1 MKTLV
6 RFFLPLTVL
15 SFILPFSF
23 GQEKSDYATLKRF
36 EERSKNISQLTNQ
49 AQTVQECAE
58 VSASINE
65 LEKEFLADREFLDKA
80 LYPDKFDERI
90 LKARVQLRIIQDKIG
105 VIESQVARITQLE
118 TQVRELST
126 QVDKLTGENQQLLGD
141 LKTVRSGVMSG
152 SAMVDSLQKVI
163 GKLQEN
169 IRQRDQMIF
178 ALVDSMFLQYDKDVS
193 ALKETEKTHL
203 TGKVERSNVLTNVKR
218 AIQDN
223 LTFLESTQLTGSD
236 LSKMVQ
242 EQQKFSNQWKGIG
255 PKLAAIYLSAKNR
268 KKDLEQIDMMLQSWS
283 AKVDTAFWR
292 AANALF
298 TDNKVPVK
306 PFENGGQFVEN
317 LVGYMNE
324 EISNP
329 KKESDETRFKR
340 FTEFEEKIWK
350 NEVGNVWIPMMA
362 EQGKI
367 TEQQKKDLSGKL
379 EEWRSSAS
387 PPSFALYAA
396 IFILIVALLAALFV
410 RMRRSKADG

>member
-1 MKTLV
+1 MKTLMRV
-6 RFFLPLTVL
+6 FLPLTILSVVL
-15 SFILPFSF
+15 STSS
-23 GQEKSDYATLKRF
+23 GQEKSDYATVQRF
-36 EERSKNISQLTNQ
+36 ESRAKKVAQMTNE

-58 VSASINE
+58 VAATINE
-65 LEKEFLADREFLDKA
+65 LEKDFQADRELLDKS
-80 LYPDKFDERI
+80 LYPDKFDDRI
-90 LKARVQLRIIQDKIG
+90 LKARVQLRIIQEKIG
-105 VIESQVARITQLE
+105 VIESQVQRITALE
-118 TQVRELST
+118 TQVRELSS
-126 QVDKLTGENQQLLGD
+126 QVEKLSGENQQLLGD
-141 LKTVRSGVMSG
+141 LKSVRSGVMAG
-152 SAMVDSLQKVI
+152 SAMIDSLQKVI

-169 IRQRDQMIF
+169 IRQRDEMIF

-193 ALKETEKTHL
+193 ALKETEKSHL

-223 LTFLESTQLTGSD
+223 LTFVESTQLTGSD
-236 LSKMVQ
+236 LSKMVK
-242 EQQKFSNQWKGIG
+242 EQQKFSAQWKGIG
-255 PKLAAIYLSAKNR
+255 PKLAAIYISKKDR
-268 KKDLEQIDMMLQSWS
+268 KKDLDQIDMMLQTWS

-298 TDNKVPVK
+298 KDNNVPVK
-306 PFENGGQFVEN
+306 PFENGGQFVDH
-317 LVGYMNE
+317 LLGYMNE

-362 EQGKI
+362 EQGKV
-367 TEQQKKDLSGKL
+367 TEQQKKDLSAKL

-410 RMRRSKADG
+410 RMRRSKE